1 MYLAA
6 IVLLMGV
13 LPIVSIL
20 IEFFVPHSSH
30 DLLFLIGKWF
40 VFWSVGIRL
49 MLAGV
54 RQIANPTFTADA
66 IFGVKEKGALTIVQ
80 ELGFGNLS
88 IGLLSVASDMSG
100 LGSAWFVRF
109 LNREI
114 TCCRRFGWR
123 VYWMRSSR
131 IVRGD

>member
-1 MYLAA
+1 
-6 IVLLMGV
+6 MGV

-40 VFWSVGIRL
+40 VFWSVGIRR

-88 IGLLSVASDMSG
+88 IGLLAALPD
-100 LGSAWFVRF
+100 
-109 LNREI
+109 
-114 TCCRRFGWR
+114 
-123 VYWMRSSR
+123 R
-131 IVRGD
+131 IVPAAITGELFYGGGFQTSAEGRPERH

>member
-13 LPIVSIL
+13 LPIVSVL

-80 ELGFGNLS
+80 ELGFWQPLDRNARG
-88 IGLLSVASDMSG
+88 ACTDPSG
-100 LGSAWFVRF
+100 LD
-109 LNREI
+109 
-114 TCCRRFGWR
+114 
-123 VYWMRSSR
+123 RS
-131 IVRGD
+131 RGDYRGGVLRIGGSQTSAEGRPERH